1 MRNQKGITLIK
12 LIIIAVVIIG
22 VIIFIV
28 ANNQGNVTTDIES
41 GYMPSVD
48 IMI

>member
-1 MRNQKGITLIK
+1 MKNKKGITLIK

-28 ANNQGNVTTDIES
+28 GSQNGGAVKLS
-41 GYMPSVD
+41 GVICLLLN
-48 IMI
+48 IMS